1 MSSSCRGLRRQSE
14 PSGLDPGRR
23 SESYSAGTETTTL
36 LLTVFIDVVPLTC
49 ARWNFSVGNF
59 ELKLLSEMQSG
70 INFLE
75 GEVASGDFWKEKQRV
90 IADDDSKQAKNQQ
103 NQNQNLDLVI
113 KVSVPDW
120 KVMAFS
126 SESDG
131 QLLWE
136 RQVRNLTCRSHSDE
150 CSSVMEMILG
160 SSCTVS
166 AVVLHTHRLSLAG
179 GGR

>member
-1 MSSSCRGLRRQSE
+1 M
-14 PSGLDPGRR
+14 
-23 SESYSAGTETTTL
+23 
-36 LLTVFIDVVPLTC
+36 
-49 ARWNFSVGNF
+49 GNF

-75 GEVASGDFWKEKQRV
+75 GEVASGDIWKERQRV
-90 IADDDSKQAKNQQ
+90 IADDDSKQAKNQR
-103 NQNQNLDLVI
+103 NQNQNVDLVI

-131 QLLWE
+131 QLVWE
-136 RQVRNLTCRSHSDE
+136 RQVRNLMCRSHLEE
-150 CSSVMEMILG
+150 CFSVMEMNWD

>member
-1 MSSSCRGLRRQSE
+1 M
-14 PSGLDPGRR
+14 
-23 SESYSAGTETTTL
+23 
-36 LLTVFIDVVPLTC
+36 
-49 ARWNFSVGNF
+49 GNF
-59 ELKLLSEMQSG
+59 ELKLLPEMQSG

-75 GEVASGDFWKEKQRV
+75 GEVASGDIWKEKQRV
-90 IADDDSKQAKNQQ
+90 IADDDGGKQAKNQQ

-131 QLLWE
+131 QLVWE
-136 RQVRNLTCRSHSDE
+136 RQVRNLTGRSHLEE
-150 CSSVMEMILG
+150 CFSVMEMNLD

-179 GGR
+179 WGR